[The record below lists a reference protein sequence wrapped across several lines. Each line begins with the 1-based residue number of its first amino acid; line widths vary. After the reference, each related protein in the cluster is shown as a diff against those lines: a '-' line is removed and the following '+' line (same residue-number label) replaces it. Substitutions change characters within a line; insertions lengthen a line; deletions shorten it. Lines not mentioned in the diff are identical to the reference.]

1 MAFWEEIFVWIAIFG
16 YTVSLMLFVF
26 SMVFK
31 KERFRGF
38 GGAVMALAFVVHT
51 LGIVARWNATGHIPV
66 MHTYENSL
74 VGSWSIILT
83 YFVIRFLF
91 PPAQTFAVA
100 IIPLTLVILGNGII
114 SGAELQ
120 PLEPAFKSNWLYIH
134 ILVSWFGF
142 SSYVS
147 ASAAGF
153 LYLAKAKSEQGFLG
167 RLPDLKLLEE
177 LSLRLILFGLFCHA
191 VGIMTGAIWAHSLW
205 GRYWGWDPLE
215 TWSLISW
222 LIYGLNLHLRVTLGW
237 TGRRAAWLALVSLLG
252 VIFTFFG
259 FGHGSS
265 IHTSMF

>member
-1 MAFWEEIFVWIAIFG
+1 MAYWEEIFVWLAVGF
-16 YTVSLMLFVF
+16 YTLSLMLFVF
-26 SMVFK
+26 SLVFK
-31 KERFRGF
+31 KERFKKP
-38 GGAVMALAFVVHT
+38 AAVVMALAFGFQTVA
-51 LGIVARWNATGHIPV
+51 IIARWYATGHIPV

-83 YFVIRFLF
+83 YFVIRFIF

-100 IIPLTLVILGNGII
+100 VTPMALLILGNGIMT
-114 SGAELQ
+114 GGELQ
-120 PLEPAFKSNWLYIH
+120 PLEPAFRSNWLYIH

-142 SSYVS
+142 SSYVT
-147 ASAAGF
+147 ASAAGL
-153 LYLAKAKSEQGFLG
+153 LYLIRAKSEKGFIG

-191 VGIMTGAIWAHSLW
+191 MGIMSGAIWAHSLW

-222 LIYGLNLHLRVTLGW
+222 LIYGLNLHMRITLGW
-237 TGRRAAWLALVSLLG
+237 TGRRAAWLAIVSLLG
-252 VIFTFFG
+252 VIFSFFG